1 MELLNSNNC
10 CFAPL
15 RTGVQAG
22 NMLLFLQHNA
32 FPSEMGGL
40 NQMTNG
46 ILTPKHSYV
55 FISVAEKT
63 KRLGDMDRKNM
74 FPPWFFEGSQRQ
86 QVPGEPF
93 EKSILENEIICWI
106 V

>member
-1 MELLNSNNC
+1 M
-10 CFAPL
+10 
-15 RTGVQAG
+15 Q
-22 NMLLFLQHNA
+22 
-32 FPSEMGGL
+32 GL

-46 ILTPKHSYV
+46 ILTQKQSYV

-63 KRLGDMDRKNM
+63 KRLSDMDGKNM
-74 FPPWFFEGSQRQ
+74 FLPWVFEGSQRQ

-93 EKSILENEIICWI
+93 EKSILQNEIKCWI

>member
-32 FPSEMGGL
+32 FPSEMEGL

-63 KRLGDMDRKNM
+63 KRLSDMDRKNM